1 MPHSIHLK
9 NKKKSFFGKIKIS
22 PFPEHTLPWTLLFFI
37 PTQIEM
43 PTIIFLKFTKEMK
56 RKTRRSLAGRDGVDA
71 HQARIPLKPLWL
83 IIFCQPATEG
93 SHSTRVVCGKRF

>member
-1 MPHSIHLK
+1 
-9 NKKKSFFGKIKIS
+9 
-22 PFPEHTLPWTLLFFI
+22 
-37 PTQIEM
+37 
-43 PTIIFLKFTKEMK
+43 MK

-93 SHSTRVVCGKRF
+93 SHSTRVVCGKRFSIKSKKKKEKKIDSAENSKS